1 MSHELETP
9 TAGAV
14 PAGPHPVMDSKPH
27 ASSPPQT
34 ESRAADGPTR
44 VAVVGC
50 GFIAD
55 FHLEILR
62 ELEGVELVAVCD
74 PALER
79 AQACAKRFD
88 IEQAVASVEELA
100 ALDIDVAHIL
110 APPDLHVPISRQL
123 LELGIGVFVEKPL
136 ALASKDALELQALA
150 DKRGLPLGVNH
161 NNLFHPSFE
170 RLVSQV
176 EAGDIGRVEHVRV
189 CLSVPLMQLDA
200 GQHSHWMFRSPQNII
215 FEQAVH
221 PFCQVHR
228 LLGRVLDA
236 NTKIL
241 STRELDPG
249 QQFHDRWLIS
259 AVGERGT
266 AEIYLAFGQG
276 FTRNTFEVIGSDGSL
291 EADLFHNHLAGE
303 RKTLWLEFWNS
314 FLAGW
319 RRGGALRRDA
329 MQVAY
334 YWFRFTLGL
343 GRREDAFFA
352 GMRSSL
358 REFYRELRSGASLQV
373 DGASAAE
380 VLEWCESAASI
391 ASNEP
396 TKTPEFPSAGDP
408 RTGEIVILGGNG
420 FIGRRVVTRL
430 ISEGRN
436 VTCVVRRLNNLPPEI
451 TEPALEGKLRLVRG
465 SLEDAESLTNAIRGA
480 ATVLQLATGNG
491 DTWEAVER
499 SMVRGSLS
507 VAEACVEASVGR
519 LIYVSSIAAL
529 FTGAGET
536 RDLAD
541 STQTDPKPDARSLYS
556 RGKIATEN
564 ALSKFARERGLAL
577 TIARPGIVVGEGT
590 PMQHSGY
597 GLWARDNHCV
607 GWGLGE
613 TPLPLVWV
621 DDVADALASACVYE
635 GKELD
640 GRAFN
645 LCSKVQLGAR
655 ECVEEL
661 RRTTGRDL
669 HFHPRSLVQS
679 QAMEIG
685 KWLVKVAGRRP
696 GAEFP
701 SWRDLESR
709 ALDREFSCRIAREV
723 LGWTPVEEREAF
735 LDRTVR
741 IYAPNASSK

>member
-1 MSHELETP
+1 MSYELETP
-9 TAGAV
+9 TAGAP
-14 PAGPHPVMDSKPH
+14 PAGSHQDM
-27 ASSPPQT
+27 
-34 ESRAADGPTR
+34 ESTTPSTDRPTR
-44 VAVVGC
+44 IAVVGC

-55 FHLEILR
+55 FHLDILR
-62 ELEGVELVAVCD
+62 ELEGVQVVAVCD
-74 PALER
+74 PALGR
-79 AQACAKRFD
+79 AEDCASRYD
-88 IEQAVASVEELA
+88 VPNAVRSVAELA
-100 ALDIDVAHIL
+100 QHDIDVAHIL
-110 APPDLHVPISRQL
+110 APPDLHVAITREL

-136 ALASKDALELQALA
+136 ALAANDAFGLQALA
-150 DKRGLPLGVNH
+150 DEKKLPLAVNH
-161 NNLFHPSFE
+161 NNLYHPAFE
-170 RLVSQV
+170 RLVERV
-176 EAGDIGRVEHVRV
+176 ESGSIGRVEHVRV

-200 GQHSHWMFRSPQNII
+200 GQYSHWMFRAPRNIV

-228 LLGRVLDA
+228 LLGRVQDV

-266 AEIYLAFGQG
+266 AEVYLAFGQG

-319 RRGGALRRDA
+319 RRGGELRRDA

-358 REFYRELRSGASLQV
+358 REFYRELRAGEPLQV
-373 DGASAAE
+373 NGTSAAE
-380 VLEWCESAASI
+380 VLEWCERAASV
-391 ASNEP
+391 ASDKAAETPQFPEP
-396 TKTPEFPSAGDP
+396 
-408 RTGEIVILGGNG
+408 GEAREGEVVLLGGNG

-430 ISEGRN
+430 LGEGRN
-436 VTCVVRRLNNLPPEI
+436 VTCVVRRMNNLPPEI
-451 TEPALEGKLRLVRG
+451 TEPALAGKLRLVRG
-465 SLEDAESLTNAIRGA
+465 TLEDSESIVNAVRGA
-480 ATVLQLATGNG
+480 KVVLQLATGNG

-499 SMVRGSLS
+499 SMVQGSVA
-507 VAEACVEASVGR
+507 VAEACADSDVER
-519 LIYVSSIAAL
+519 MIYVSSVAAL
-529 FTGAGET
+529 FTGAEET
-536 RDLAD
+536 RELAD
-541 STQTDPKPDARSLYS
+541 SIATDPKPAARSLYS
-556 RGKIATEN
+556 RGKIAAER
-564 ALSKFARERGLAL
+564 ALRDFAGKRGLAL

-621 DDVADALASACVYE
+621 DDVADALSAACVYE
-635 GKELD
+635 GSELD
-640 GRAFN
+640 GRAWN
-645 LCSKVQLGAR
+645 LCSKVQLGGR
-655 ECVEEL
+655 EVVEEL
-661 RRTTGRDL
+661 RRSTGRDL
-669 HFHPRSLVQS
+669 HFHPRSLAKS
-679 QAMEIG
+679 QLMEIG
-685 KWLVKVAGRRP
+685 KWLVKIAGRKE
-696 GAEFP
+696 GVEFP

-709 ALDREFSCRIAREV
+709 SLDREFSCRIARDV
-723 LGWTPVEEREAF
+723 LGWNPVEEREAF

-741 IYAPNASSK
+741 IYAPQTHQQ

>member
-1 MSHELETP
+1 MSHDLETP
-9 TAGAV
+9 SAP
-14 PAGPHPVMDSKPH
+14 PADLTSDMESKPH
-27 ASSPPQT
+27 SPPPASAPYQVPND
-34 ESRAADGPTR
+34 RPTR

-62 ELEGVELVAVCD
+62 GLEEVQIVAVCD
-74 PALER
+74 PAVSR
-79 AQACAKRFD
+79 AQACASRFD
-88 IEQAVASVEELA
+88 VEHAVQSIRELA
-100 ALDIDVAHIL
+100 PLSIDVAHIL
-110 APPDLHVPISRQL
+110 VPPDLHVVIAREL

-136 ALASKDALELQALA
+136 ALSAQEAFGLQALA
-150 DKRGLPLGVNH
+150 DKHRLPLGVNH
-161 NNLFHPSFE
+161 NNLFHPAFE
-170 RLVSQV
+170 QLLARVQ
-176 EAGDIGRVEHVRV
+176 AGTIGKVEHVRV

-200 GQHSHWMFRSPQNII
+200 GQYSHWMFRSPRNII

-228 LLGRVLDA
+228 LLGRVQDL

-259 AVGERGT
+259 AVGQHGT
-266 AEIYLAFGQG
+266 AEVYLAFGQG

-291 EADLFHNHLAGE
+291 EADLFHNHLTGE

-319 RRGGALRRDA
+319 RRGGELRRDA

-352 GMRSSL
+352 GMRESL
-358 REFYRELRSGASLQV
+358 REFHRELRSGESPRV
-373 DGASAAE
+373 SGTSAAE
-380 VLEWCESAASI
+380 VLEWCESAASV
-391 ASNEP
+391 ASDKA
-396 TKTPEFPSAGDP
+396 TQTPQFPAAGEA
-408 RTGEIVILGGNG
+408 REGEVVILGGNG

-430 ISEGRN
+430 LEQGRN
-436 VTCVVRRLNNLPPEI
+436 VTCVVRRMNNLPPEI
-451 TEPALEGKLRLVRG
+451 TEPAMASKLRLVRG
-465 SLEDAESLTNAIRGA
+465 TLEDSESIANAVHGA
-480 ATVLQLATGNG
+480 SVVLQLATGNG
-491 DTWEAVER
+491 DTWEEVER

-507 VAEACVEASVGR
+507 VAEACASSKVKR
-519 LIYVSSIAAL
+519 MIYVSSVAAL
-529 FTGAGET
+529 FTGAEET
-536 RDLAD
+536 RELSD
-541 STQTDPKPDARSLYS
+541 STPTDPKPNARSLYS
-556 RGKIATEN
+556 RGKIAAES
-564 ALSKFARERGLAL
+564 ALSKFAGKSGLAL

-607 GWGLGE
+607 GWGLGK

-621 DDVADALASACVYE
+621 DDVADALSAACVYQ
-635 GKELD
+635 GTELD
-640 GRAFN
+640 GRAWN
-645 LCSKVQLGAR
+645 LCSKVQLGGR
-655 ECVEEL
+655 EIVAEL
-661 RRTTGRDL
+661 RRCTGRDL
-669 HFHPRSLVQS
+669 HFHPRSLVKS
-679 QAMEIG
+679 QVMEIG
-685 KWLVKVAGRRP
+685 KWMVKVAGRKS
-696 GAEFP
+696 GVEFP

-723 LGWTPVEEREAF
+723 LDWNPVEEREAF

-741 IYAPNASSK
+741 IYGTSSSQQ